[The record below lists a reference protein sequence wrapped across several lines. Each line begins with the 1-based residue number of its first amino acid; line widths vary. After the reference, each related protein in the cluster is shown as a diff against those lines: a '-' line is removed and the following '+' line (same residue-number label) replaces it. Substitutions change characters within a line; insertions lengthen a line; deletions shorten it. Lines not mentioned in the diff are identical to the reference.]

1 MARAE
6 LQNGDSVPVMPMF
19 PLSSV
24 LMPAMPLSLRI
35 FEERY
40 LKLLGDLLGNENP
53 EFGVVLIERGPE
65 VGGGEKRLDLG
76 TLASVSDIGTLD
88 QFYGLE
94 SVGTQRFRVNAWLPD
109 DPYPL
114 ADIDFIPDLVWNDAL
129 MPVRNQLEIKVRN
142 LLAFASEFGD
152 LQYGPDL
159 EISDD
164 PMNSC
169 WQLAGV
175 LPVGPLDQIDLLSS
189 ESADE
194 LISRTSEVVETLGE
208 TLKTML
214 GQLGSE
220 PNEI

>member
-1 MARAE
+1 
-6 LQNGDSVPVMPMF
+6 MPMF

-40 LKLLGDLLGNENP
+40 LKLLGDLMLDENP

-65 VGGGEKRLDLG
+65 VGGGEKRLGIG
-76 TLASVSDIGTLD
+76 TLASVADIGTVD

-94 SVGTQRFRVNAWLPD
+94 SIGTQRFRVNAWLPD

-114 ADIDFIPDLVWNDAL
+114 ADIDFIPDLIWDDSL
-129 MPVRNQLEIKVRN
+129 MPARVHLETKVRN

-152 LQYGPDL
+152 LQYGPDTAL
-159 EISDD
+159 SDN
-164 PMNSC
+164 PMDAC

-175 LPVGPLDQIDLLSS
+175 LPVGGLDQVDLLQSQ
-189 ESADE
+189 SASE
-194 LISRTSEVVETLGE
+194 LISRTYDLVISLDEA
-208 TLKTML
+208 LKSMV
-214 GQLGSE
+214 GDLGSE
-220 PNEI
+220 PEGL